1 MSSSS
6 SSGSGHATVNGT
18 YNSDTSNSDTSVG
31 NSSGDGHALVI
42 GAYNSVEEGLAD
54 IQSSLSNTEST
65 HKLVSNV
72 VKWAELRAAALESQ
86 AEEMDRFYIWHAFW
100 LRIGDV
106 CIV

>member
-1 MSSSS
+1 MSSGS

-18 YNSDTSNSDTSVG
+18 
-31 NSSGDGHALVI
+31 
-42 GAYNSVEEGLAD
+42 YNSVEEGLAD

-86 AEEMDRFYIWHAFW
+86 AGEMDRFYIWHTFW
-100 LRIGDV
+100 L
-106 CIV
+106 

>member
-1 MSSSS
+1 MSSGS

-18 YNSDTSNSDTSVG
+18 YSSDTSNSDTSIG
-31 NSSGDGHALVI
+31 SSGGGHAIVI

-54 IQSSLSNTEST
+54 IRSSLSSTESM

-72 VKWAELRAAALESQ
+72 VEWAELRAAALESQ
-86 AEEMDRFYIWHAFW
+86 AEEMDRFYIWHTFW